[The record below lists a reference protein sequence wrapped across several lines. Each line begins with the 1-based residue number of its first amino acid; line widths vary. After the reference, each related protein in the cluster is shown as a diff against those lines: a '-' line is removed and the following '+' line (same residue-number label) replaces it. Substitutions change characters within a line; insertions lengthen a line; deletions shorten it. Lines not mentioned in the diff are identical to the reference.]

1 MTRKTKYEL
10 MTELKELC
18 RVNKINKSV
27 STMLYKELEH
37 EIEVMKD
44 LMSRSQRV
52 RDPGGPRGPRVIK
65 LVENE
70 EGIKIPVK
78 PEKRVSGPT
87 VKRPVGRP
95 RKETYVALESSDS
108 EDEKEDTKPK
118 AVSFPPSLPA
128 KRLETTGDDSDSE
141 PENKIVHIP
150 PMSSTRCTCI
160 TCPVHNSKSRF

>member
-1 MTRKTKYEL
+1 MTKKTKYEL

-27 STMLYKELEH
+27 SKMMYKELEH

-44 LMSRSQRV
+44 LMSRSQKV
-52 RDPGGPRGPRVIK
+52 RAEGGPRGPRTIK

-78 PEKRVSGPT
+78 PEKRVTGPE

-95 RKETYVALESSDS
+95 RKETYAVLESSDS
-108 EDEKEDTKPK
+108 EDEKPK
-118 AVSFPPSLPA
+118 AVSFPPSYPA
-128 KRLETTGDDSDSE
+128 KRLETFGADSGSE
-141 PENKIVHIP
+141 AENKIVHIP
-150 PMSSTRCTCI
+150 PVSSTRCTCLS
-160 TCPVHNSKSRF
+160 CPLHNSKTRF